1 MKILQK
7 ICFVLLLTTFSSVYG
22 GSCWDGDVDDCRVRA
37 EQGDSSAQYNLGVLY
52 ERRTGVTQ
60 NDKESIKWVK
70 KAAEQGV
77 LLSQYYLGWMYSQG
91 V

>member
-1 MKILQK
+1 MLQK
-7 ICFVLLLTTFSSVYG
+7 ICFVLLLGTFSSVYG
-22 GSCWDGDVDDCRVRA
+22 GDCWNDVSDCRVKA
-37 EQGDSSAQYNLGVLY
+37 EQGDAQAQNILGVLY